1 MAVNRKC
8 QCAHFKQQGL
18 RNWLNNQFGYEQN
31 FKHRNNL
38 LTPPKGA
45 AHWMFHSV
53 CLTSGLQ
60 RREIIT
66 PPKLDLWETA
76 VSRLCHSDKMFY
88 YLGWISFLAEGP
100 CVQAGRWMRG
110 CRLRGGR
117 ETISRVLYGNRSWK
131 HKRQILGTHPLI
143 SYRLP
148 SLDCVSTPPWIRCV
162 SLLAFLKF
170 VWEISSLTQMSK
182 TLFHSLFWVDLIL
195 NPVSY
200 PTHQA
205 KHSFSAIV
213 EPSLFL
219 GMCRGLG
226 GANCNSKK
234 ALGMGHGPSV
244 DSGYQGNIC
253 CVVPMVSL
261 GLVAQLLLYHP

>member
-1 MAVNRKC
+1 MSRISNIEIIC
-8 QCAHFKQQGL
+8 WH
-18 RNWLNNQFGYEQN
+18 
-31 FKHRNNL
+31 
-38 LTPPKGA
+38 PPEGV

-60 RREIIT
+60 SREIIT

-88 YLGWISFLAEGP
+88 CLGWISFLAEGP
-100 CVQAGRWMRG
+100 CVQAGGWMRG

-117 ETISRVLYGNRSWK
+117 ETIRRVLYGNRSWK

-148 SLDCVSTPPWIRCV
+148 GLDCASTPPWIRCV
-162 SLLAFLKF
+162 SLLVFLKY

-182 TLFHSLFWVDLIL
+182 TLFHSLFWVNLIL

-200 PTHQA
+200 SSGKTFI
-205 KHSFSAIV
+205 FSH
-213 EPSLFL
+213 
-219 GMCRGLG
+219 RR
-226 GANCNSKK
+226 
-234 ALGMGHGPSV
+234 ALPFPRHV
-244 DSGYQGNIC
+244 QRSGRCKLQQQEGTGDGSWTI
-253 CVVPMVSL
+253 SW
-261 GLVAQLLLYHP
+261 